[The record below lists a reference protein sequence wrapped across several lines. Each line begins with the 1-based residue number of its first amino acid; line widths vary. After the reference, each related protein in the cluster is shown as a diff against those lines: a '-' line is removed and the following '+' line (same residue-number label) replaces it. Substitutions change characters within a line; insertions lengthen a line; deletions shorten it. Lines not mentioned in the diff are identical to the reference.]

1 MFFKLLLW
9 RWQKQ
14 RSFYNH
20 ERAKT
25 YSKWCSLFSIFIA
38 TSYRNC
44 KNHPAFGI
52 DTNLIILAAKY
63 GRNIIYLPKFHSE
76 LSPIEGVWAH
86 EKQYIRKNTDQS
98 FQAFRKLLS
107 ESRENLNSHFLI
119 QKLWRRFWRTVEDYS
134 NKINFLDILTN
145 TLV

>member
-1 MFFKLLLW
+1 MKKKYAELRGNYAFSTRLKRGFW
-9 RWQKQ
+9 RFLRRKK
-14 RSFYNH
+14 RGNPRKKRH
-20 ERAKT
+20 
-25 YSKWCSLFSIFIA
+25 FSI
-38 TSYRNC
+38 
-44 KNHPAFGI
+44 HG
-52 DTNLIILAAKY
+52 
-63 GRNIIYLPKFHSE
+63 
-76 LSPIEGVWAH
+76 
-86 EKQYIRKNTDQS
+86 NTDQS

>member
-1 MFFKLLLW
+1 MKKNTRKLRGIYEETTRNLRGNQRLKRDFW
-9 RWQKQ
+9 RFLRRKK
-14 RSFYNH
+14 RGNPRKKRH
-20 ERAKT
+20 
-25 YSKWCSLFSIFIA
+25 FSI
-38 TSYRNC
+38 
-44 KNHPAFGI
+44 HG
-52 DTNLIILAAKY
+52 
-63 GRNIIYLPKFHSE
+63 
-76 LSPIEGVWAH
+76 
-86 EKQYIRKNTDQS
+86 NTDQS